1 MAPGSLALADAIE
14 RSVPPGLPPKFCVAI
29 EGGGVLIGSTV
40 DVEIELQAKQIA

>member
-1 MAPGSLALADAIE
+1 MFSARTRFDRE
-14 RSVPPGLPPKFCVAI
+14 DFGLTYNKAI